1 MMGGMG
7 GGGGGGQMG
16 GGNLYQAIATAAVKG
31 GTTYLKLKALKQSL
45 EQQADIAGENATL
58 AGIQARDAIDDGRN
72 SVTDYQRNLSG
83 FKSSQINALAE
94 NGIDVS
100 QGSAIDILAST
111 EMMAQ
116 NDIDTLKYNAAMKSW
131 GHRVQETNYIN
142 QKNSLTAQAK
152 SVRPRL
158 NAELAAMDQFASSLF
173 GGGGGGSPMQ
183 GGDSLTMSQPTNGSY
198 NANNNFSMS
207 LYGKEQG
214 ASWQNYNWN
223 WMGGN

>member
-1 MMGGMG
+1 MMGG

-58 AGIQARDAIDDGRN
+58 ADIQARDAIDDGRN
-72 SVTDYQRNLSG
+72 TVTDFQRNLSG

-94 NGIDVS
+94 NGIDVT
-100 QGSAIDILAST
+100 QGSAIDLIAST
-111 EMMAQ
+111 EMLAQ
-116 NDIDTLKYNAAMKSW
+116 GDIDTIKYNAAMRSW
-131 GHRVQETNYIN
+131 GHRVQQTNYLN
-142 QKNSLTAQAK
+142 QQKSLTAQAK

-158 NAELAAMDQFASSLF
+158 NAELAAMDQFASSLS
-173 GGGGGGSPMQ
+173 GGGGGSPMQ
-183 GGDSLTMSQPTNGSY
+183 GGESLTMSQPANSSY
-198 NANNNFSMS
+198 NNNSNFSMS
-207 LYGKEQG
+207 LYGNEQG

-223 WMGGN
+223 WMGAS

>member
-1 MMGGMG
+1 MMG

-31 GTTYLKLKALKQSL
+31 ATTCLKLKALKQSL

-58 AGIQARDAIDDGRN
+58 ADIQARDAIDDGRN

-94 NGIDVS
+94 NGIDVT

-116 NDIDTLKYNAAMKSW
+116 NDIDTLKYNATMKSW
-131 GHRVQETNYIN
+131 GHRVQETNFIN
-142 QKNSLTAQAK
+142 QKNSLLAQAK

-158 NAELAAMDQFASSLF
+158 NAELAAIDQFASSMM
-173 GGGGGGSPMQ
+173 GGGGGSPMQ
-183 GGDSLTMSQPTNGSY
+183 GGESLTMTQPVNGSY
-198 NANNNFSMS
+198 NANSNFSMS

-223 WMGGN
+223 WMGAA

>member
-1 MMGGMG
+1 MMG

-31 GTTYLKLKALKQSL
+31 ATTYLKLKALKQSL

-58 AGIQARDAIDDGRN
+58 ADIQARDAIDDGRN

-94 NGIDVS
+94 NGIDVT
-100 QGSAIDILAST
+100 QGSAVDILAST

-131 GHRVQETNYIN
+131 GHRVQENNFIN
-142 QKNSLTAQAK
+142 QKNSLLAQAK

-158 NAELAAMDQFASSLF
+158 NAELAAIDQFASSMM
-173 GGGGGGSPMQ
+173 GGGGGSPMQ
-183 GGDSLTMSQPTNGSY
+183 GGESLTMTQPANGSY
-198 NANNNFSMS
+198 NANSNFSMS

-223 WMGGN
+223 WMGAA

>member
-1 MMGGMG
+1 MMG

-31 GTTYLKLKALKQSL
+31 ATTYLKLKALKQSL

-58 AGIQARDAIDDGRN
+58 ADIQARDAIDDGRN

-94 NGIDVS
+94 NGIDVA

-131 GHRVQETNYIN
+131 GHRVQETNFIN
-142 QKNSLTAQAK
+142 QKNSLLAQAK

-158 NAELAAMDQFASSLF
+158 NAELAAIDQFASSMM
-173 GGGGGGSPMQ
+173 GGGGGSPMQ
-183 GGDSLTMSQPTNGSY
+183 GGESLTMTQSVNGSY
-198 NANNNFSMS
+198 NANSNFSMS

-223 WMGGN
+223 WMGAA

>member
-1 MMGGMG
+1 MMG

-31 GTTYLKLKALKQSL
+31 ATTYLKLKALKQSL

-58 AGIQARDAIDDGRN
+58 ADIQARDAIDDGRN

-94 NGIDVS
+94 NGIDVT

-111 EMMAQ
+111 EMLAQ

-131 GHRVQETNYIN
+131 GHRVQENNFIN
-142 QKNSLTAQAK
+142 QKNSLLAQAK

-158 NAELAAMDQFASSLF
+158 NAELAAMDQFASSMF

-183 GGDSLTMSQPTNGSY
+183 GGESLTMSQPANGSY
-198 NANNNFSMS
+198 NANSNFSMS

-223 WMGGN
+223 WMGAA

>member
-1 MMGGMG
+1 MMG

-31 GTTYLKLKALKQSL
+31 ATTSLKLKALKQSL

-58 AGIQARDAIDDGRN
+58 ADIQARDAIDDGRN

-94 NGIDVS
+94 NGIDVT

-116 NDIDTLKYNAAMKSW
+116 NDIDTL
-131 GHRVQETNYIN
+131 
-142 QKNSLTAQAK
+142 
-152 SVRPRL
+152 
-158 NAELAAMDQFASSLF
+158 
-173 GGGGGGSPMQ
+173 
-183 GGDSLTMSQPTNGSY
+183 
-198 NANNNFSMS
+198 
-207 LYGKEQG
+207 
-214 ASWQNYNWN
+214 
-223 WMGGN
+223 

>member
-1 MMGGMG
+1 MMG

-31 GTTYLKLKALKQSL
+31 ATTCLKLKALKQSL

-58 AGIQARDAIDDGRN
+58 ADIQARDAIDDGRN

-94 NGIDVS
+94 NGIDVT

-116 NDIDTLKYNAAMKSW
+116 NDI
-131 GHRVQETNYIN
+131 
-142 QKNSLTAQAK
+142 
-152 SVRPRL
+152 
-158 NAELAAMDQFASSLF
+158 
-173 GGGGGGSPMQ
+173 
-183 GGDSLTMSQPTNGSY
+183 
-198 NANNNFSMS
+198 
-207 LYGKEQG
+207 
-214 ASWQNYNWN
+214 
-223 WMGGN
+223 

>member
-1 MMGGMG
+1 MMG

-31 GTTYLKLKALKQSL
+31 ATTSLKLKALKQSL

-58 AGIQARDAIDDGRN
+58 ADIQARDAIDDGRN

-94 NGIDVS
+94 NGIDVT

-116 NDIDTLKYNAAMKSW
+116 NDIDTLKYNATMKSW
-131 GHRVQETNYIN
+131 GHRVQETNFIN
-142 QKNSLTAQAK
+142 QKNSLLAQAK

-158 NAELAAMDQFASSLF
+158 NAELAAIDQFASSMM
-173 GGGGGGSPMQ
+173 GGGGGSPMQ
-183 GGDSLTMSQPTNGSY
+183 GGESLTMTQPVNGSY
-198 NANNNFSMS
+198 NANSNFSMS

-223 WMGGN
+223 WMGAA